1 MGLDETS
8 ETTIMRVQ
16 VDQPGEACMVDQE
29 RWAEIRRLFDEERV
43 SISEIGRRLDL
54 DRKTVRR
61 SLRQPTWRP
70 YQRAVVAETLLTAH
84 ADFVQT
90 RAPQVGYS
98 ARILYQEL
106 RASRGYTGSY
116 ETVKRCVA
124 PLREVQGHADR
135 ALLRFETPP
144 GQQSQIDWGQALVSF
159 RAGPQVVHVF
169 VLTLGFSRRGF
180 YYACADERLAQFL
193 ESHERAFAHFGGHTR
208 EHLYDR
214 PRTVCYADD
223 TGRRIW
229 NPTFKAFADYWGFEP
244 RVCRPYRAQT
254 KGKVE
259 SGVKYVKRNFLP
271 GRTFID
277 LVDFQAQLDEW
288 NATIADCRLHGT
300 THEPPLHALRENAGS
315 WCHWRGNAASSRRP
329 VSHGSWPRT
338 IWSAWR
344 PTATPC
350 PSASS
355 ASGSRCSAGAISCTS
370 SIATGRSRGIRSYP
384 APTNSAS
391 YPSTAPAPVHG
402 PPANADPLGRPRPC
416 LRARCRRSKCGI
428 WRAMR
433 RCAGARRRRRCR
445 DEPGTTG
452 TAP

>member
-1 MGLDETS
+1 MELDEAS
-8 ETTIMRVQ
+8 ETRMMRPQ
-16 VDQPGEACMVDQE
+16 MDQSGEARMVDQE
-29 RWAEIRRLFDEERV
+29 QWAEIRRLFHEERV
-43 SISEIGRRLDL
+43 SISEIGRRLDV

-61 SLRQPTWRP
+61 SLRQATWRP
-70 YQRAVVAETLLTAH
+70 YHRAAVAETLLTAH
-84 ADFVQT
+84 VDFVRA

-106 RASRGYTGSY
+106 QASRGYTGSY
-116 ETVKRCVA
+116 ETVKRWVA
-124 PLREVQGHADR
+124 PLRDVQLQADR

-214 PRTVCYADD
+214 PRTVCAADA
-223 TGRRIW
+223 TGRRLW

-271 GRTFID
+271 GRTFVD

-288 NATIADCRLHGT
+288 NATIADRRLHGT
-300 THEPPLHALRENAGS
+300 THEPPIVRFEREREQLVPLAGQRSFQQEARVSRIVAEDYLVSLATNRYSVPFRLIGQRVEVQRQGDLVHIFHRDREVATHPVVPGTHQFRILPEHGPGASARTARQRRSTWSEPVMRPSALPEVEVRDLACYEAL
-315 WCHWRGNAASSRRP
+315 CGN
-329 VSHGSWPRT
+329 
-338 IWSAWR
+338 
-344 PTATPC
+344 PTAHE
-350 PSASS
+350 
-355 ASGSRCSAGAISCTS
+355 
-370 SIATGRSRGIRSYP
+370 
-384 APTNSAS
+384 
-391 YPSTAPAPVHG
+391 V
-402 PPANADPLGRPRPC
+402 RP
-416 LRARCRRSKCGI
+416 
-428 WRAMR
+428 
-433 RCAGARRRRRCR
+433 
-445 DEPGTTG
+445 
-452 TAP
+452 